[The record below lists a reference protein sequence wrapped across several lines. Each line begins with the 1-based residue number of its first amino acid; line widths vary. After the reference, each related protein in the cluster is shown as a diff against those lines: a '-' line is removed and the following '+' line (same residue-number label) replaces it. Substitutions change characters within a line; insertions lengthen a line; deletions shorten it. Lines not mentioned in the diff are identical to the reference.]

1 MTPEVKQYLRTNVIP
16 EFNKW
21 IAKELNIEE
30 IDNIESAEFKI
41 EALARVKAVK
51 LAKKFVNKITE
62 SEFNK
67 DIKEDFGT
75 VDFLVERK

>member
-1 MTPEVKQYLRTNVIP
+1 MTPEVKHYLRTNVIP

-21 IAKELNIEE
+21 LAKELNIEE
-30 IDNIESAEFKI
+30 IENIEAAEFKI
-41 EALARVKAVK
+41 EALARQKAVK

-62 SEFNK
+62 NEFSK
-67 DIKEDFGT
+67 DIKEDFGS